1 MTVVLDASATL
12 GWLLHELDSD
22 SRDKVRALI
31 AEGAALVPDLWSFEI
46 ANALVVAERRG
57 RISAQIRR
65 QIAAGVDKLP
75 VVRAPLRD
83 GVASLAE
90 LASSSG
96 LSAYDASYLD
106 LAMSHGAGLC
116 STESRLVDAARS
128 RGVVCVLDT

>member
-1 MTVVLDASATL
+1 VTVILDASATL

-22 SRDKVRALI
+22 ARDTVRGVVA
-31 AEGAALVPDLWSFEI
+31 AGSALVPELWLWEI

-57 RISAQIRR
+57 RITAQIRR

-75 VVRAPLRD
+75 VLRAPLRD
-83 GVASLAE
+83 GVAALTE

-106 LAMSHGAGLC
+106 LALSHGASLC
-116 STESRLVDAARS
+116 STDSRLVEAARS
-128 RGVVCVLDT
+128 RGVVCVLDA